1 MFSHS
6 TRIESSHLHSYFLRF
21 LPLLLLVLV
30 ASVSARAQGVGSTR
44 DLTGGTGGN
53 NTIQGRI
60 FGPSGR
66 GFDGRVRVQL
76 ENSERGTLTTMS
88 EDDGSFKFGGLLPG
102 SYTIVV
108 DAGKEYQAIRE
119 AVYID
124 RGGQTARNVSVP
136 LYLKLKGG
144 SAGSGEVV
152 NAALAGVPKEAV
164 DRYTKGMEAA
174 KKGDGKKA
182 IELLNEAVTLHPQ
195 FALALTELGVQ
206 YIRAGQMDKAIES
219 VRAALKIA
227 PDDYAARLTYGVAL
241 QEMKQPVEAEKE
253 LREALKK
260 NDASPIGHM
269 YLGMSLISQ
278 NRLDEAEKE
287 LQRATSLK
295 GGENLAQAHKLLGG
309 LYWKKGQLKQA
320 ADELEMYLKLSPKAP
335 DAERIRGTVQ
345 ELRSK
350 S

>member
-6 TRIESSHLHSYFLRF
+6 ARIESPHLHSYFLRT
-21 LPLLLLVLV
+21 LPLLLLVLI
-30 ASVSARAQGVGSTR
+30 ASISTRAQVGSTR
-44 DLTGGTGGN
+44 DLTGGTGGA

-60 FGPSGR
+60 YGPSGR
-66 GFDGRVRVQL
+66 AFDGRVRVQL
-76 ENSERGTLTTMS
+76 ETSERGTLTTMS
-88 EDDGSFKFGGLLPG
+88 DDDGSFRFGGLLAGP
-102 SYTIVV
+102 YTIVV
-108 DAGKEYQAIRE
+108 DAGKEYQVLRE
-119 AVYID
+119 TVNIERY
-124 RGGQTARNVSVP
+124 GQTARSVMVP
-136 LYLKLKGG
+136 LYLRLKG
-144 SAGSGEVV
+144 SSPGSGEVV

-164 DRYTKGMEAA
+164 DRYTKAIEAA

-206 YIRAGQMDKAIES
+206 YIRAGQVDKAIES
-219 VRAALKIA
+219 ARAALKIT
-227 PDDYAARLTYGVAL
+227 PDDYGARLTYGIAL
-241 QEMKQPVEAEKE
+241 QEKKQSVEAEKE

-287 LQRATSLK
+287 LQRAIGLK

-320 ADELEMYLKLSPKAP
+320 ADELELYLKLSPKAP